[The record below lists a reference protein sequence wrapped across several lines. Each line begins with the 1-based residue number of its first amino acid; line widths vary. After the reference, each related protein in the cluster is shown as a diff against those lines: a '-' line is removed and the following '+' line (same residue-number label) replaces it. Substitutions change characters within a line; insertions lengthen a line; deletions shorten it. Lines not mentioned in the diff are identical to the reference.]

1 MINKISIGLAQSIK
15 NYGLY
20 NNIQEVINELSNQD
34 IFNLDTSLSYNGSD
48 DNLKI
53 INLNAYNLTIK
64 LPKISNRKNLKKKVI
79 DLIEEI
85 FVKYNIKKFDTL
97 LIHDPLLPLESE
109 WEIVK
114 KILLNYKKKNKIK
127 NIGVSVYNKYELENI
142 LKVFKPDVVQ
152 FPLNIFFQSFDET
165 YLKKLKKLKIKL
177 HARSI
182 FLQGLLTLK
191 KSKIPIFLYMEK
203 SFK

>member
-1 MINKISIGLAQSIK
+1 MIKKISLGLAQSIK
-15 NYGLY
+15 NYGLNKN

-64 LPKISNRKNLKKKVI
+64 LPKISNRKNLKKVI

-114 KILLNYKKKNKIK
+114 KYYLIIKKNK
-127 NIGVSVYNKYELENI
+127 
-142 LKVFKPDVVQ
+142 
-152 FPLNIFFQSFDET
+152 
-165 YLKKLKKLKIKL
+165 
-177 HARSI
+177 
-182 FLQGLLTLK
+182 
-191 KSKIPIFLYMEK
+191 
-203 SFK
+203 

>member
-1 MINKISIGLAQSIK
+1 MIKKISLGLAQSIK
-15 NYGLY
+15 NYGLNKN

-53 INLNAYNLTIK
+53 INLNEYNLTIK

-114 KILLNYKKKNKIK
+114 KILLNYKKKIK
-127 NIGVSVYNKYELENI
+127 
-142 LKVFKPDVVQ
+142 
-152 FPLNIFFQSFDET
+152 
-165 YLKKLKKLKIKL
+165 
-177 HARSI
+177 
-182 FLQGLLTLK
+182 
-191 KSKIPIFLYMEK
+191 
-203 SFK
+203 

>member
-1 MINKISIGLAQSIK
+1 M
-15 NYGLY
+15 
-20 NNIQEVINELSNQD
+20 
-34 IFNLDTSLSYNGSD
+34 
-48 DNLKI
+48 
-53 INLNAYNLTIK
+53 
-64 LPKISNRKNLKKKVI
+64 
-79 DLIEEI
+79 IEEI

-191 KSKIPIFLYMEK
+191 KSKIPIFFDIWKNHLNRYHEIIRDNK
-203 SFK
+203 FDIIDFNFNFVLSKKILKVVIDLVIGNNFFKL